1 MKTQDEGIGN
11 LPGYSKYLEDQKRVI
26 EVFEKGFPS
35 REKYLAWKIEFTH
48 LIFGKNGIETFEL
61 LTQEI
66 LEPFFYGDK
75 KDQENGEWLRYKIA
89 DTFRKDCFTE
99 SDSRFSQRAQEI
111 NIESKK
117 HDYHSSVEPQ

>member
-1 MKTQDEGIGN
+1 MIFLFPVEKWLEDFLGKKLKCFYAVLTEDEVRELY
-11 LPGYSKYLEDQKRVI
+11 LPG
-26 EVFEKGFPS
+26 
-35 REKYLAWKIEFTH
+35 
-48 LIFGKNGIETFEL
+48 
-61 LTQEI
+61 
-66 LEPFFYGDK
+66 
-75 KDQENGEWLRYKIA
+75 KIA